1 MTDLSGPSQWRGDPS
16 VLADIAAATSVP
28 VLLTGPYDAGMP
40 LLWANQAFATATGYR
55 LDDLAGSNLNESDL
69 TGNDGAGNDGAGN
82 DGTGAPGGG
91 LGALVTLL
99 ADPGAGDDLRAGLAR
114 GDVVTV
120 TLQYRRRDGAT
131 YWALTTFTPRRD
143 AAGAVTHYLM
153 VSIDVSR
160 LVDEQSAQ
168 QRSLEVE
175 RRERA
180 DLALVARST
189 ELLADLDHPYAL
201 REIAALL
208 RSLVPWAGFYLND
221 DGLVFAEGIDVAA
234 PPSGRGR
241 RHARH
246 VGDAALDAL
255 EDDPSVPTRGAEAV
269 DAVQDLLDG
278 LVDGPVA
285 LRLDVAY
292 PPFSAS
298 GWLRRDL
305 VRRIGAETG
314 ARPGSVV
321 VHAVGGRRQVLGLL
335 VTWPGDDAGAPA
347 DAPAEVP
354 AWAPQERQ
362 EPGSGDV
369 RTVVEVLARRAG
381 TAIDNVRLY
390 AREHRLAEALQRAML
405 PEQAD
410 VTGLDVWTYYA
421 PNSEHAQVGGD
432 WYDVLQIDDTTVGL
446 VIGDVVGHDVEAAA
460 AMGQLRSVVRSY
472 AYELT
477 TPGVVLD
484 RVDQLVRGMRV
495 PRSASL
501 VYAALRRSTS
511 DAEGDRGAGQTWAV
525 EYTRAGH
532 LPPLLLRDGQ
542 VHQLA
547 AVSGSLVGFGFAERT
562 TATAELRPGD
572 VLLLYTDGLIE
583 RRDRSL
589 RTGLDA
595 LVETSGRITAR
606 DAAGVGEELL
616 ARLADA
622 PEDDV
627 ALVVVRVPDPVNDAA
642 AGRTLSPR
650 SRRWLLPS
658 EPTSIGRARHA
669 VLRSCEAWGIAESA
683 AAELVVSELVAN
695 GVLHGWGNV
704 ALRLYDTGEGLRIE
718 VEDSNPA
725 PPVAT
730 DGHAHRMGGF
740 GMQIVER
747 LADWGWRPTATG
759 KLVWARLRQPA
770 AGPGVAGEPGAE
782 AGRPADGGHAGAPEG
797 RVAEP
802 SA

>member
-1 MTDLSGPSQWRGDPS
+1 MTDLSDPSQWRGDPS
-16 VLADIAAATSVP
+16 ILADIAAATSVP
-28 VLLTGPYDAGMP
+28 VLLTGPYAAGMP
-40 LLWANQAFATATGYR
+40 LLWANAAFGAATGYR
-55 LDDLAGSNLNESDL
+55 LEDLAGRDA
-69 TGNDGAGNDGAGN
+69 GAG
-82 DGTGAPGGG
+82 APSDG
-91 LGALVTLL
+91 LGALVGLL
-99 ADPGAGDDLRAGLAR
+99 ADPGAADDLRAGLSR

-143 AAGAVTHYLM
+143 AATGAVTHYLM

-160 LVDEQSAQ
+160 LVDEHSAQ

-175 RRERA
+175 RRQRA
-180 DLALVARST
+180 DLDLIARST
-189 ELLADLDHPYAL
+189 ELLADLDYPYAL
-201 REIAALL
+201 RDIADLL
-208 RSLVPWAGFYLND
+208 RRLVPWAGFYLND
-221 DGLVFAEGIDVAA
+221 EGLVFAEGVDVAA

-241 RHARH
+241 RHARY
-246 VGDAALDAL
+246 VGDAAPDAL
-255 EDDPSVPTRGAEAV
+255 EGDPAVLAGAAETV

-278 LVDGPVA
+278 LVDGPVTV
-285 LRLDVAY
+285 RLDVAY

-305 VRRIGAETG
+305 LRRIGGETG

-335 VTWPGDDAGAPA
+335 VTWHGDAAGPVPGP
-347 DAPAEVP
+347 VP
-354 AWAPQERQ
+354 AWAEADPVPA
-362 EPGSGDV
+362 PGADDV

-381 TAIDNVRLY
+381 TAIDNARLY

-410 VTGLDVWTYYA
+410 VAGLDVWTYYA

-432 WYDVLQIDDTTVGL
+432 WYDVLQIDDETVGL

-484 RVDQLVRGMRV
+484 RVDQLVKGMRV

-501 VYAALRRSTS
+501 VYAALRRSAGP
-511 DAEGDRGAGQTWAV
+511 DGAAAGETWAV

-547 AVSGSLVGFGFAERT
+547 AVGGSLVGFGFAERS

-589 RTGLDA
+589 RVGLDA
-595 LVETSGRITAR
+595 LIETSSRITAR

-627 ALVVVRVPDPVNDAA
+627 ALVVVRVPDPVNDAV

-650 SRRWLLPS
+650 TRRWLLPS
-658 EPTSIGRARHA
+658 EAASIGRARHA
-669 VLRSCEAWGIAESA
+669 VVRSCEAWGIDQGPS
-683 AAELVVSELVAN
+683 AELVVSELVAN

-725 PPVAT
+725 PPVTT
-730 DGHAHRMGGF
+730 DGHPNRMGGF

-759 KLVWARLRQPA
+759 KLVWARLKPLAPA
-770 AGPGVAGEPGAE
+770 PGA
-782 AGRPADGGHAGAPEG
+782 PADGPGG
-797 RVAEP
+797 RVSEP

>member
-1 MTDLSGPSQWRGDPS
+1 MTDLYDPSQWRGDPA

-28 VLLTGPYDAGMP
+28 VLLTGPYAAGMP
-40 LLWANQAFATATGYR
+40 LLWANSAFVAATGYR
-55 LDDLAGSNLNESDL
+55 LDDLAADPADRA
-69 TGNDGAGNDGAGN
+69 DGD
-82 DGTGAPGGG
+82 APADG
-91 LGALVTLL
+91 LGALIALL
-99 ADPGAGDDLRAGLAR
+99 ADPGAAGDLRTGLAR
-114 GDVVTV
+114 GEVVTV
-120 TLQYRRRDGAT
+120 TLRYRRRDGGT
-131 YWALTTFTPRRD
+131 YWALSTFTPRLD
-143 AAGAVTHYLM
+143 AAGAVTHYLV

-160 LVDEQSAQ
+160 LVDEHSAQ

-175 RRERA
+175 RRRRA
-180 DLALVARST
+180 DLDLIARST
-189 ELLADLDHPYAL
+189 ELLSDLDHPYAL
-201 REIAALL
+201 RDITELL
-208 RSLVPWAGFYLND
+208 RGLVPWAGFYLND
-221 DGLVFAEGIDVAA
+221 DGLVFAEGVDVAA

-241 RHARH
+241 RHARY
-246 VGDAALDAL
+246 VGDATPDTL
-255 EDDPSVPTRGAEAV
+255 EDDPSVPTRGTETV

-285 LRLDVAY
+285 VRLDVAY

-298 GWLRRDL
+298 GWLRRDV
-305 VRRIGAETG
+305 VRRIGGETG

-347 DAPAEVP
+347 DFAEDAAVDG
-354 AWAPQERQ
+354 AA
-362 EPGSGDV
+362 GGTTDDV

-381 TAIDNVRLY
+381 TAIDNARLY
-390 AREHRLAEALQRAML
+390 AREHGLAEALQRAML

-421 PNSEHAQVGGD
+421 PNAEHAQVGGD
-432 WYDVLQIDDTTVGL
+432 WYDVLQIDDATVGL

-484 RVDQLVRGMRV
+484 RVDQLVKGMRV

-501 VYAALRRSTS
+501 VYAALRRSSDGAAAGADTS
-511 DAEGDRGAGQTWAV
+511 AGETWAL

-532 LPPLLLRDGQ
+532 LPPLLLRDGK
-542 VHQLA
+542 VSQLS
-547 AVSGSLVGFGFAERT
+547 AVGGSLVGFGFAERS
-562 TATAELRPGD
+562 TATEELRPGD

-589 RTGLDA
+589 RVGLDA
-595 LVETSGRITAR
+595 LIETSSRITVR

-627 ALVVVRVPDPVNDAA
+627 AIVVVRVPDPVHDAA
-642 AGRTLSPR
+642 AGRTLGPR

-658 EPTSIGRARHA
+658 EAPSIGRARHA
-669 VLRSCEAWGIAESA
+669 VLRSCQAWGIAESA

-730 DGHAHRMGGF
+730 DGHPNRMGGF

-759 KLVWARLRQPA
+759 KLVWARLKQVAPA
-770 AGPGVAGEPGAE
+770 PGAGAE
-782 AGRPADGGHAGAPEG
+782 QGQEQAQEQDGG
-797 RVAEP
+797 RVTEP